1 MRIWLFAI
9 LLVLWGNLLHPLI
22 GSTAILP
29 GGSWPFVVAGAA
41 LVAVSFFAAR
51 ALGLDAATLGL
62 RPAGAF
68 RGFLI
73 GALAGAVV
81 ATSAVAIMRGFVPAL
96 IGQPVIYEPLSRVA
110 AGELLRPGRAGCH
123 ALLHLPEPRLQLPRA
138 PGARREALLELAG
151 PALAEALRLQGVEV
165 ALWHGTVAFF
175 TVMNTTMPVVL
186 IVPAIAGAFVVLFVG
201 GVIMAGLRVTTGS
214 LLTTIA
220 AHWAFNAI
228 ILVGLRYQRID

>member
-29 GGSWPFVVAGAA
+29 GGSWHFVIAGAA

-51 ALGLDAATLGL
+51 VLGLDAAALGL
-62 RPAGAF
+62 RPAGAL
-68 RGFLI
+68 R
-73 GALAGAVV
+73 GALVGAFAGAFV
-81 ATSAVAIMRGFVPAL
+81 ATGAAAIMRGVVPAL

-110 AGELLRPGRAGCH
+110 AGDLSRHVALFLPFGTVIPEEIAFRGTLLGG
-123 ALLHLPEPRLQLPRA
+123 LL
-138 PGARREALLELAG
+138 ARYGVRSAVLAS
-151 PALAEALRLQGVEV
+151 AIAF
-165 ALWHGTVAFF
+165 ALWHGTVTFF

-186 IVPAIAGAFVVLFVG
+186 VVPAIAGAFVVLFVG

-214 LLTTIA
+214 LATTVA
-220 AHWAFNAI
+220 AHWAFNAV
-228 ILVGLRYQRID
+228 ILVGLSTS

>member
-41 LVAVSFFAAR
+41 LVVVSLFAAR

-73 GALAGAVV
+73 GAFAGAVV

-110 AGELLRPGRAGCH
+110 AGDLSTHIAFFLPLGAVIPEEFAFRGTLLGG
-123 ALLHLPEPRLQLPRA
+123 LL
-138 PGARREALLELAG
+138 ARYGVRTAVLAS
-151 PALAEALRLQGVEV
+151 AIAF

-186 IVPAIAGAFVVLFVG
+186 IVPAIAAAFVVLFVG

-220 AHWAFNAI
+220 AHWAFNAV
-228 ILVGLRYQRID
+228 ILVGLRYQSID